1 MSDKEKSL
9 RDEVND
15 LPGTIPMMGAAP
27 TPIDPMK
34 QPLWE
39 IDERFLNP
47 FAELPPVQ
55 TWCKMGERRAIPKS
69 GVITFS
75 AKPKQGKSLSTS
87 ALIIPI
93 LTGEPFDTV
102 TPTEERP
109 RLVVVFDTEMDTP
122 TLTDRAK
129 KMQKALGDQ
138 GKRFVIVPLLPI
150 PYNQRR
156 EIIDEVTERYNP
168 DIVVIDVVTRL
179 ISNFNDV
186 TESVEIGNWLMRYA
200 AQRTVLTVIHQNKAA
215 DNTQMKGHLGS
226 QMEELAVENYTV
238 KHDKGVYIITPTNAR
253 QSHVDENSTV
263 VTFALND
270 DGEIITATD
279 IMRQQRETEAE
290 GWRKN
295 FRLIFG
301 EDETLKHS
309 EMVKRIMS
317 QEGLGETAAK
327 TKIVKAAEAG
337 AIAKTDPTNNRSPY
351 YITSPNSAASDFDGL
366 DTDEDDL

>member
-1 MSDKEKSL
+1 MSDKKKTL

-27 TPIDPMK
+27 TIDPMK

-39 IDERFLNP
+39 VDERFINP
-47 FAELPPVQ
+47 FAVLPPVQ

-93 LTGEPFDTV
+93 LTGEQFDTV

-109 RLVVVFDTEMDTP
+109 RLVVVFDTEMDTT

-138 GKRFVIVPLLPI
+138 GKRFVVVPLLPI
-150 PYNQRR
+150 PYNKRR

-186 TESVEIGNWLMRYA
+186 TESVEIGNWLMGYA

-253 QSHVDENSTV
+253 QSHVDENSTA
-263 VTFALND
+263 VTFALNE

-279 IMRQQRETEAE
+279 IMKKQREEEAE
-290 GWRKN
+290 GYRNN
-295 FRLIFG
+295 FTRIFG
-301 EDETLKHS
+301 EDKTLKHS

-317 QEGLGETAAK
+317 QEGLGETAAEN
-327 TKIVKAAEAG
+327 KINKAKECG

-351 YITSPNSAASDFDGL
+351 RVTTPNSAAADFAGL
-366 DTDEDDL
+366 DIDEDDL